1 MTDDQMDDAKL
12 EQLARRLGAGAGDRL
27 NVERVAAAVVE
38 RLRSE
43 PEVERRG
50 PSRWW
55 VQSKWLRA
63 AAIVVLMVGVG
74 VVVRGLLH
82 SESRHQAHYI
92 AEDLQDLSASQLRE
106 VLGTLDETLQA
117 ATPPSSEDDWNDLT
131 TEQLQAL
138 LRSLEG

>member
-1 MTDDQMDDAKL
+1 MTDDRMDDAKL
-12 EQLARRLGAGAGDRL
+12 EELARRLGAGAAERL
-27 NVERVAAAVVE
+27 NVERVAGAVVE

-50 PSRWW
+50 PSPWW
-55 VQSKWLRA
+55 MQPRWLRA

-74 VVVRGLLH
+74 AVVRGLLQR
-82 SESRHQAHYI
+82 ESRHHAHYI

-117 ATPPSSEDDWNDLT
+117 ATPPSSEDDLNDLT